1 MRIRNLLTTTSPR
14 VLTGLTGQRERLAEN
29 DVVIEV
35 EQVKCGPFSVE
46 FAAEERIASPYVF
59 EAALRAEKDGVDALV
74 IECMLDP
81 ALRGTRELL
90 RIPVVSSAKAGM
102 AFAISLG
109 ARVAVLGVRNGQTAF
124 EENLRSYGLMNH
136 VCCLLAVD
144 VPPADLAEGKPS
156 CLDMM
161 VVEARSAIETHRAEV
176 ILLGCTAMSAFSAEL
191 QRRFDIP
198 VVEPAACAIR
208 MAVDLV
214 RMGLSHSKGCYPT
227 PPTRPEAPGS
237 ISVWDPVALPEH

>member
-14 VLTGLTGQRERLAEN
+14 VLSGLAGQRERLAES
-29 DVVIEV
+29 DVVVEV

-46 FAAEERIASPYVF
+46 FSAEERIASPYVF
-59 EAALRAEKDGVDALV
+59 EAALRAEREGVDALV

-109 ARVAVLGVRNGQTAF
+109 ARIAVLGVRNGQTAF
-124 EENLRSYGLMNH
+124 EENLRAYNLMNH
-136 VCCLLAVD
+136 VCCLVAVD
-144 VPPADLAEGKPS
+144 VPPADLAEGNPS

-161 VVEARSAIETHRAEV
+161 VETASSAIETHRAEV
-176 ILLGCTAMSAFSAEL
+176 ILLGCTAMSAFAVPL
-191 QRRFDIP
+191 HRHLDIP
-198 VVEPAACAIR
+198 VVEPASCAIR

-214 RMGLSHSKGCYPT
+214 RMGLSHSKRCYPT
-227 PPTRPEAPGS
+227 PPSRPVAPGS
-237 ISVWDPVALPEH
+237 ISVWDPTGLPHQ